1 MYVFGISH
9 YNVVIIIAAL
19 MYGYFITIRKK

>member
-9 YNVVIIIAAL
+9 YDVVIIMAAL